1 MLDRTGQFVTQSEQE
16 PRVGAI
22 GGIIHALID
31 IHQSTQWVWRSA
43 YSNSRV
49 GSVDREWGGGGGE
62 KKEGEG
68 WRGRQDRG
76 RWVERQKEGGQRE
89 GGQRERQ
96 TETDRE
102 TEGETERQR
111 EGASG

>member
-49 GSVDREWGGGGGE
+49 GSVDRERGGGGGGRRRGRG
-62 KKEGEG
+62 GEG
-68 WRGRQDRG
+68 DRTGGDGLRDRG
-76 RWVERQKEGGQRE
+76 RGDRGRGGAE
-89 GGQRERQ
+89 
-96 TETDRE
+96 
-102 TEGETERQR
+102 
-111 EGASG
+111 